1 MSRAKRR
8 RRRMTAV
15 AQTPVGD
22 TRSRRLLLLL
32 FALSGVS
39 GLIYQV
45 IWARQLTLVFGSTSA
60 AITSVLAAFMLGL
73 ALGSHAAGR
82 WARRWGNP
90 LRAYGLIELG
100 IAAYAVAFPFL
111 LEVLTLVHVPLFRLL
126 AEAPIALGLVR
137 VILVAGLLLP
147 PTMLM
152 GASLPLLTRA
162 LVSDVSRLGREAGTL
177 YGLNALGAAAGVYLA
192 TFFLI
197 PNVGLTGGWLSAAA
211 LNAAVGGAALRWAR
225 RWPPIPGVRN
235 SADASPDTPWQWTVV
250 IAYGCSGLAALGY
263 EVVWTRLLVLLF
275 GSSVYAF
282 AVMLAGFLL
291 GLGLGGLV
299 GGWLTGRGQHPVVLA
314 AALQVIIGATVL
326 AGAPWFDRL
335 PRLFLEAFRV
345 TGGTWWA
352 LTTLEF
358 LMAFGLMIVPTTAMG
373 ATFPFVAR
381 ILGAEHGAEGAVG
394 YAYAANTYGAIVGAA
409 TTGFALIP
417 WLGFRG
423 SLVVLACL
431 NTLAACL
438 LLVRATSPGGW
449 LRWVLPLPA
458 VALAAVVS
466 ALPPWSAKVMASGV
480 YVYAD
485 RYSAGGFERMLDP
498 QRVLFHRE
506 GMTATVTVIEG
517 RYRFLRINGK
527 TDAGDSPDN
536 LTQRLL
542 AHVPLLLHPEPRS
555 VLVVGLGTGITL
567 GTTLLHPIDRADT
580 VEISSEV
587 VEASRFFV
595 EPNGAALQDR
605 RTRLRV
611 LDART
616 WLMAGTTKYD
626 VIISEP
632 SNPWQT
638 GNATLFTLEHY
649 RLTRARLA
657 PGGLFCQWLP
667 FYRMDEADFAAALR
681 TFQTVFPDLTVWFSG
696 GDVLLVGWTRPPA
709 VDTPRFLARSADA
722 RITRSLQETGI
733 RDGPALLGFFML
745 DPERVREFAGVGWPL
760 HTDTYPLLEFSAP
773 KTLYRESAPQ
783 ILSRL
788 RRLAGRSSLPLT
800 GAQGRERASMLEA
813 IGRQK
818 LLLKMPEAAITAL
831 AEAERTGGGD
841 PSVLRRLQGFAWN
854 DVAIARAREGDRHE
868 AAAAFDQAL
877 LRVADE
883 PQIHLNLG
891 LLALHQFG
899 EFDRA
904 ERHLRAALRL
914 RPDYRDALVPLAALL
929 ATQQRWVEAEA
940 SWRDILKIDPD
951 NSDARRGLAAAELAR
966 TGRR

>member
-8 RRRMTAV
+8 RQRTTAV
-15 AQTPVGD
+15 ARTPVGD
-22 TRSRRLLLLL
+22 NRWRRLLLLL

-90 LRAYGLIELG
+90 LRAYGLIEFG
-100 IAAYAVAFPFL
+100 IAAYAAAFPLF
-111 LEVLTLVHVPLFRLL
+111 LEVLALVHIPLFRLF

-137 VILVAGLLLP
+137 VILVAGLLLA

-162 LVSDVSRLGREAGTL
+162 LVRDVSRLGREAGTL
-177 YGLNALGAAAGVYLA
+177 YGFNALGAAAGVYLA

-211 LNAAVGGAALRWAR
+211 LNAAVGGAALWGAR
-225 RWPPIPGVRN
+225 RWQPIPDVPDN
-235 SADASPDTPWQWTVV
+235 ADASLDTPWQWTVI

-299 GGWLTGRGQHPVVLA
+299 GGWLAGRGRHPVVLA

-358 LMAFGLMIVPTTAMG
+358 LMALGLMIIPTTAMG

-381 ILGAEHGAEGAVG
+381 ILGAEHGAARAVG
-394 YAYAANTYGAIVGAA
+394 DAYAANTYGAIVGAA
-409 TTGFALIP
+409 ATGFALIP

-423 SLVVLACL
+423 SLVALACL

-466 ALPPWSAKVMASGV
+466 ALPPWSAKTMASGV

-485 RYSAGGFERMLDP
+485 RYSAGGFERLLDP
-498 QRVLFHRE
+498 QRVLFYRE
-506 GMTATVTVIEG
+506 GMTATVAVMEG
-517 RYRFLRINGK
+517 RYRFLRVNGK

-536 LTQRLL
+536 LTQHLL

-567 GTTLLHPIDRADT
+567 GTTLLYPIDRADT
-580 VEISSEV
+580 VEISPEV

-595 EPNGAALQDR
+595 EANGAALQDR
-605 RTRLRV
+605 RTRLHL

-657 PGGLFCQWLP
+657 PGGVFCQWLP
-667 FYRMDEADFAAALR
+667 FYRMDEADFAAAMR

-760 HTDTYPLLEFSAP
+760 HTDNYPLLEFSAP

-788 RRLAGRSSLPLT
+788 RLLAGRSSLPLT
-800 GAQGRERASMLEA
+800 GVQGRERASMLEA
-813 IGRQK
+813 IARQK

-831 AEAERTGGGD
+831 EEAERTGGGD
-841 PSVLRRLQGFAWN
+841 PSVLRQLQGFAWN
-854 DVAIARAREGDRHE
+854 EVGIARAREGNRHD
-868 AAAAFDQAL
+868 AAAAFDRAL
-877 LRVADE
+877 LRVPDD
-883 PQIHLNLG
+883 PQIHRNLG
-891 LLALHQFG
+891 LLALQFR

-904 ERHLRAALRL
+904 EPHLRDALRL
-914 RPDYRDALVPLAALL
+914 RPGYRDALVPLAALL
-929 ATQQRWVEAEA
+929 ATQERWVEAEA
-940 SWRDILKIDPD
+940 LWRNILEIDPD
-951 NSDARRGLAAAELAR
+951 NGDARRGLAAAELAR